1 MKLFIKALLLACV
14 VLISAGRTV
23 SQINTREFK
32 GTSETDDVKLSSY
45 SADKNYGIQ
54 EDLYFRGDKINTLIR
69 CCDIR
74 NTLGTGKEVTV
85 CSLYIYISSM
95 SSSVNLSAY
104 RVFKNWIEG
113 DENGVDND
121 DGDATWNDW
130 QSDAYEWHSAG
141 CEYADDAGYD
151 NNGDGAGADRKATAE
166 YTKALTYPDD
176 QNGYV
181 AFDLTSICQDW
192 YNETI
197 ENNGV
202 LLKSDTDVNT
212 VASSS
217 ENIGEDR
224 QPYFVIKYASL
235 PVENIRRRQLLS
247 NHIKGE

>member
-1 MKLFIKALLLACV
+1 MKLFITIIILFFT
-14 VLISAGRTV
+14 VLSFPGLSV
-23 SQINTREFK
+23 SQSNTKEFR

-45 SADKNYGIQ
+45 NADKNYGIQ
-54 EDLYFRGDKINTLIR
+54 ENLYFRGDKINTLMR

-74 NTLGTGKEVTV
+74 NTLRSGKEITI
-85 CSLYIYISSM
+85 CSLYVYINSM

-104 RVFKNWIEG
+104 RVFKNWVEG

-130 QSDAYEWHSAG
+130 QSDASEWHSGG

-151 NNGDGAGADRKATAE
+151 NSGDGTGADRKATAE

-181 AFDLTSICQDW
+181 AFDLTNICRGW
-192 YNETI
+192 YDETI

-202 LLKSDTDVNT
+202 LIKSDTDVNT

-217 ENIGEDR
+217 ESIGEDQR
-224 QPYFVIKYASL
+224 PYFIIKYTSL
-235 PVENIRRRQLLS
+235 PVENNRRRQIIS
-247 NHIKGE
+247 NHIQGE

>member
-1 MKLFIKALLLACV
+1 M
-14 VLISAGRTV
+14 
-23 SQINTREFK
+23 

-74 NTLGTGKEVTV
+74 STLGGGKEITI
-85 CSLYIYISSM
+85 CSLYVYISSM
-95 SSSVNLSAY
+95 SSNVNLSVY
-104 RVFKNWIEG
+104 RVFKNWVEG

-130 QSDAYEWHSAG
+130 QSDAYEWHSVG
-141 CEYADDAGYD
+141 CEYADDAGND
-151 NNGDGAGADRKATAE
+151 NNGDGTGADRKATAE

-181 AFDLTSICQDW
+181 AFDLTDICQDW
-192 YNETI
+192 YDETI

-202 LLKSDTDVNT
+202 LIKSDTDVNT

-217 ENIGEDR
+217 ENIGEDQR
-224 QPYFVIKYASL
+224 PYFIIKYSIL
-235 PVENIRRRQLLS
+235 PFENNRRRQIIS